1 MINNIWVKEVKRVKL
16 TSSPLLSQD
25 TLSLD
30 EIDLELGSDGIKEL
44 ITDLM
49 YKFKKTYEGQLV
61 EILQTADFEDVR
73 DVLIVDE
80 VKDLDTQIRLL
91 KEELLDSSTQ
101 VDNINNM
108 LRCYEDVRD

>member
-1 MINNIWVKEVKRVKL
+1 MKVLIDEVKKVKI
-16 TSSPLLSQD
+16 TSSPLISQD

-30 EIDLELGSDGIKEL
+30 EIDLELGKEGIKEL

-49 YKFKKTYEGQLV
+49 YKFKKQYEGELV
-61 EILQTADFEDVR
+61 EILQTADFEDIR

-91 KEELLDSSTQ
+91 KEELLDASTQ

-108 LRCYEDVRD
+108 LRCYEDPRD

>member
-1 MINNIWVKEVKRVKL
+1 MKVIKDEVKTVKI
-16 TSSPLLSQD
+16 SSSILLSQD

-91 KEELLDSSTQ
+91 KEELLDASTQ